1 MIIEF
6 LGIGVFSFLMGC
18 ISDLFSSEITIQE
31 ITDARTEE
39 IENWLRKLEKGRTK
53 NFSKILFD
61 AIREFTEKSFFYD
74 YSGIRK
80 HDFFDQ
86 LKPRVRHKLIT

>member
-31 ITDARTEE
+31 IIDGRTEE
-39 IENWLRKLEKGRTK
+39 IEGWLRKIEKGRTK
-53 NFSKILFD
+53 NFSKLLYD
-61 AIREFTEKSFFYD
+61 AIREYTEKSY
-74 YSGIRK
+74 
-80 HDFFDQ
+80 
-86 LKPRVRHKLIT
+86 